1 MGFYSLF
8 WTITAQLIK
17 MCSSLYTIPLCLNHL
32 GTERYG
38 CWMTVL
44 SILLF
49 SGVLDFGY
57 TSYIRN
63 RLNEAYTRKK
73 TRLFYRTLVGGIFQ
87 GLLTAVIILTLVSLI
102 LFFDI
107 SSFFIISSDEIKQEM
122 LTCILYIGILSSFS
136 ISTGVIDNYFCVTT
150 NLVNY
155 RINESLINIFL
166 VVCIIKAIS
175 LNASMPTLAVIVFL
189 QSSLLKLLY
198 LCVFFLKEYSK
209 IKKTKLYLFNDFK
222 KSFKK
227 SISFCLSTSSQI
239 LLLAAPNI
247 LLAKFLNLN
256 DVGTISPLFKIMNVP
271 ITLIQVSSPVFWIK
285 YSTIIND
292 SKNNKN
298 IFFIQKYT
306 LLLLFS
312 LSFFS
317 LVFILFGNDFLLF
330 WTKGSINASRYLI
343 IYFCIWTT
351 SSGIA
356 LLLNTFLCCH
366 YETKFI
372 FFIQILSLLI
382 FIMTSYLG
390 TLYFGVNG
398 FVLSMS
404 ISTIIQVVTFYLHL
418 KKIAAPINN
427 QLMPSANT

>member
-8 WTITAQLIK
+8 WTITAQLVR
-17 MCSSLYTIPLCLNHL
+17 MFSSLYTIPLCLNHL

-38 CWMTVL
+38 CWMTVM
-44 SILLF
+44 SIFLF
-49 SGVLDFGY
+49 SGIFDFGY

-73 TRLFYRTLVGGIFQ
+73 IRLFYRTLVGGMFQ
-87 GLLTAVIILTLVSLI
+87 GLLTAVSILILVSLI
-102 LFFDI
+102 LSFDI
-107 SSFFIISSDEIKQEM
+107 SNFFVLSSDEIKQEM
-122 LTCILYIGILSSFS
+122 LTCILYIGLLSAFS
-136 ISTGVIDNYFCVTT
+136 TSTGVIDNYFCVTT

-166 VVCIIKAIS
+166 MLSLIKAIS
-175 LNASMPTLAVIVFL
+175 LNASMPTLAIIVFL
-189 QSSLLKLLY
+189 QLPLLKLLY
-198 LCVFFLKEYSK
+198 LGVFFLKEYSK
-209 IKKTKLYLFNDFK
+209 LKKIKLYLFNDFK
-222 KSFKK
+222 KSYKK
-227 SISFCLSTSSQI
+227 ALSFCLSTSSQT

-247 LLAKFLNLN
+247 LLAKFLSLN
-256 DVGTISPLFKIMNVP
+256 DVGTISPIFKIMNVP
-271 ITLIQVSSPVFWIK
+271 ITLIQVASPVFWIK
-285 YSTIIND
+285 YSTLINNT
-292 SKNNKN
+292 KQRKTLH
-298 IFFIQKYT
+298 FIKKYV
-306 LLLLFS
+306 LILFFS

-317 LVFILFGNDFLLF
+317 LAFILFGSDIILI
-330 WTKGSINASRYLI
+330 WTKGSINVSSYLI

-351 SSGIA
+351 SSGVA

-382 FIMTSYLG
+382 FILTSYLG

-404 ISTIIQVVTFYLHL
+404 ISAIVQVVPFYLHL
-418 KKIAAPINN
+418 KKIANPINT
-427 QLMPSANT
+427 QLVPLTKT